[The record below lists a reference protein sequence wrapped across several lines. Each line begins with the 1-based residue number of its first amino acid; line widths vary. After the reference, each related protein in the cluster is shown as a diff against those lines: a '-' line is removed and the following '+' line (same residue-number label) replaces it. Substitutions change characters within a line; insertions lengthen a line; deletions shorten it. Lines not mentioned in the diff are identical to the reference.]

1 MRFKFGRYIFFFFLI
16 YLVSTSSDKQRVG
29 GFFFGLTFFF
39 FLAWQKLREFGSS
52 ISMGVFSERFQRV
65 SKVDRGTNYGI
76 MVRTQ
81 DTRFHFAPSFS
92 VRENL

>member
-1 MRFKFGRYIFFFFLI
+1 MRFKFGRYIFFSFSFIWYRL
-16 YLVSTSSDKQRVG
+16 LVISSESV

>member
-29 GFFFGLTFFF
+29 GFFFRFDFF